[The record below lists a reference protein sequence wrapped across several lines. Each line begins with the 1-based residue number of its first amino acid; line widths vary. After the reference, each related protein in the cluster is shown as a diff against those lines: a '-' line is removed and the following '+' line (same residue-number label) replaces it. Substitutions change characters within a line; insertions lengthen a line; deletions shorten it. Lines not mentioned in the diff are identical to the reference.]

1 MESPMGLRKSDIMA
15 CTVILAGAG
24 LGLTTLFAN
33 VKHVSGQGETV
44 RVVESSEPHVVLKT
58 LEEKEEKPKTATDDS
73 QDMGSR

>member
-1 MESPMGLRKSDIMA
+1 MGLRKPDIMA

-24 LGLTTLFAN
+24 AGLGLTTLFAN
-33 VKHVSGQGETV
+33 AKHVSGQGETV